1 MSVDLYYN
9 SNCDLV
15 KIIIEEIKKAKK
27 EIYVLYYLFT
37 WKPIAD
43 ELIKK
48 SNDGVDINILVNKR
62 SLEKNMADSNKK
74 YNITCVKYLHNNGI
88 INIRVNCTGML
99 HHKTIMIDNVLI
111 LGTFNLYRWGIN
123 KSKDYIIKINNE
135 PTLIQQTKDEFKYRC
150 KQSKYIYRDD

>member
-1 MSVDLYYN
+1 
-9 SNCDLV
+9 
-15 KIIIEEIKKAKK
+15 
-27 EIYVLYYLFT
+27 
-37 WKPIAD
+37 
-43 ELIKK
+43 
-48 SNDGVDINILVNKR
+48 
-62 SLEKNMADSNKK
+62 
-74 YNITCVKYLHNNGI
+74 
-88 INIRVNCTGML
+88 ML